1 MQSQFK
7 MKIFDISLLL
17 NEQTI
22 TYPGTTALKITPT
35 RSSVTGSALSEITL
49 SSHAGTHID
58 APAHVIEG
66 GKTIDQIKL
75 DIFFGP
81 CRVLD
86 LTQVKD
92 GILVK
97 DLEGKNIKEGERI
110 LLKTNNSKRGFDK
123 FYEDYV
129 YLSSEG
135 AEYLADLGVKLVGID
150 CLSIKKRGL
159 SDNRAHSELLSKNIS
174 IIEGLNMANIEEG
187 KYTLVAFPLKF
198 TGIDGSP
205 ARIVLIR

>member
-75 DIFFGP
+75 DTFFGP

-110 LLKTNNSKRGFDK
+110 LLKTTNSFLTSDAA
-123 FYEDYV
+123 
-129 YLSSEG
+129 S
-135 AEYLADLGVKLVGID
+135 YLAGLNIKLVGID
-150 CLSIKKRGL
+150 SLSIKQRGL
-159 SDNRAHSELLSKNIS
+159 KDNRAHTELLSKDIP
-174 IIEGLNMANIEEG
+174 IIEGLNLAEIEEG
-187 KYTLVAFPLKF
+187 KYTLIAFPLSF